1 MGNSTAS
8 RTIFLDGESGDEMSE
23 SDDGA
28 GTVVDGPASLP
39 RKTKKKRRYK
49 QKTVPAAA
57 GEEHDEDDGYE
68 PSIREEG
75 PDEEDARIDEKGKI
89 TNRVELQEE
98 EFNCM
103 MDEMNV
109 KLDTEKSDEVEVVGE
124 PPERDVIIRR
134 GQLEA
139 EAEKL
144 KEIKLKKEKEK
155 KAKAEAA
162 EKNSSHKDPPK
173 DGSRKKKKK
182 SNKESKESSGKDGS
196 KDAAAGV
203 GTLRGD
209 WEVEPCQG
217 SWRSGMPNGDP

>member
-1 MGNSTAS
+1 
-8 RTIFLDGESGDEMSE
+8 MS
-23 SDDGA
+23 A
-28 GTVVDGPASLP
+28 
-39 RKTKKKRRYK
+39 K
-49 QKTVPAAA
+49 
-57 GEEHDEDDGYE
+57 
-68 PSIREEG
+68 
-75 PDEEDARIDEKGKI
+75 
-89 TNRVELQEE
+89 
-98 EFNCM
+98 
-103 MDEMNV
+103 
-109 KLDTEKSDEVEVVGE
+109 
-124 PPERDVIIRR
+124 ERDVIIRR

-209 WEVEPCQG
+209 WVCIPATREPRKLNHVRDHGDRVC
-217 SWRSGMPNGDP
+217 STATRDLMVSSTSRSTTTPLLQLPARRAQTSQVMMMVKNS